1 MRRGNENA
9 GAGMAQLQ
17 SGVGLIVLFAI
28 AWALSENRRAVG
40 WRIPLVG
47 IAMQI
52 GLALAMLHI
61 VFLRDGVA
69 AMNDAI
75 LGLQTAT
82 KAGTTLVF
90 GYLGGGDLPFQESY
104 PGAAFVLAFQALP
117 LVIVV
122 SALTSALIYLRI
134 LPWVVKGF
142 AAVLERAFGVGGP
155 VGLACAANIFF
166 GMIEAPVLAR
176 DYLHRLDRGEMFM
189 VMTTGMATIAGT
201 VLALYAG
208 FVAPTIDNGIGH
220 LITASIISVPAAI
233 AIAAIMVPRQGPP
246 TPGDIEIVSPA
257 ANLMDAI
264 TQGTEQGLRLFLS
277 IVAMLLVMVALVSL
291 VDAILS
297 LLPELLGGPVT
308 LGTIFGWVF
317 RPIVWLIGI
326 PWDEA
331 GEAARLMG
339 IKTVL
344 NELLAYLEFSKLPE
358 ETLSERSRLI
368 LLYALCGFANFGS
381 LGIMIGGLATL
392 LPDRR
397 GEIAGLAPKS
407 LVAGTLATLAT
418 GAVVGLV

>member
-1 MRRGNENA
+1 
-9 GAGMAQLQ
+9 MAQLH
-17 SGVGLIVLFAI
+17 SGLGLLAIFAI
-28 AWALSENRRAVG
+28 AWALSEGRWRVG
-40 WRIPLVG
+40 WRIPVVG
-47 IAMQI
+47 ILMQL
-52 GLALAMLHI
+52 GLALAMLR
-61 VFLRDGVA
+61 VPMLRDGVA
-69 AMNDAI
+69 TLNDAI
-75 LGLQTAT
+75 LSLQTAT
-82 KAGTTLVF
+82 KAGTSLVF
-90 GYLGGGDLPFQESY
+90 GYLGGAPLPFQESY
-104 PGAAFVLAFQALP
+104 PGASFVLAFQALP

-134 LPWVVKGF
+134 LPWIVRGF
-142 AAVLERAFGVGGP
+142 AALLERAFGIGGP
-155 VGLACAANIFF
+155 VGLACAANVFF

-208 FVAPTIDNGIGH
+208 FVAPVVDNGIGH
-220 LITASIISVPAAI
+220 LISASIISVPAAI

-246 TPGDIEIVSPA
+246 TPGDLEIVSPA
-257 ANLMDAI
+257 ANLMDAV

-291 VDAILS
+291 VDAILG
-297 LLPELLGGPVT
+297 LLPEVLGSPVST
-308 LGTIFGWVF
+308 GAVLSWIF
-317 RPIVWLIGI
+317 RPVVWLIGI
-326 PWDEA
+326 PWAEA

-339 IKTVL
+339 IKTAL

-358 ETLSERSRLI
+358 EAMSERSKLI

-392 LPDRR
+392 MPDRR

-407 LVAGTLATLAT
+407 LIAGTLATLAT
-418 GAVVGLV
+418 GAVVGVV

>member
-1 MRRGNENA
+1 
-9 GAGMAQLQ
+9 MAQVH
-17 SGVGLIVLFAI
+17 SGIGLLAIFAI
-28 AWALSENRRAVG
+28 AWAFSENRRGVG

-47 IAMQI
+47 IALQVV
-52 GLALAMLHI
+52 LALAMLHI

-69 AMNDAI
+69 ALNDAI
-75 LGLQTAT
+75 MALQSAT
-82 KAGTTLVF
+82 KAGTSLVF
-90 GYLGGGDLPFQESY
+90 GYLGGGALPFQESY
-104 PGAAFVLAFQALP
+104 PGAAFILAFQALP

-122 SALTSALIYLRI
+122 SALTSALIHLRI
-134 LPWVVKGF
+134 LPWIVRGF
-142 AAVLERAFGVGGP
+142 AVLLERAFGVGGP
-155 VGLACAANIFF
+155 VGLACAANVFF

-208 FVAPTIDNGIGH
+208 FVAPVVENGIGH

-246 TPGDIEIVSPA
+246 TPGDIDIVSPA

-264 TQGTEQGLRLFLS
+264 TQGTEQGLKLFLS

-291 VDAILS
+291 VDSILG
-297 LLPELLGGPVT
+297 LLPDLLGQSVS
-308 LGTIFGWVF
+308 LGTIFGWIF
-317 RPIVWLIGI
+317 RPVVWVIGI
-326 PWDEA
+326 PWAEA

-339 IKTVL
+339 IKTAL

-358 ETLSERSRLI
+358 DSLSERSKLI
-368 LLYALCGFANFGS
+368 LLYAMCGFANFGS

-407 LVAGTLATLAT
+407 LVAGTLSTLST
-418 GAVVGLV
+418 GAVVGMV